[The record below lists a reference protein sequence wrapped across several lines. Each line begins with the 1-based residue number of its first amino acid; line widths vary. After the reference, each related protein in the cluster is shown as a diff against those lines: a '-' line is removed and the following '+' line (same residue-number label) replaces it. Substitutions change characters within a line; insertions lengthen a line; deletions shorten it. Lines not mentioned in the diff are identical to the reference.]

1 MSTLFIDCAV
11 AEDRWVS
18 IDGEQPVPE
27 GEDVIVSLAVFEE
40 QRRALLTRNVGQLG
54 VYLEADDQIGAI
66 VDDLDK
72 IALVALDFPSFA
84 DGRAYSKARLLRNRH
99 SFGGQIRA
107 TGDVRIDQVQHM
119 RRSGFDALLVSHQ
132 PTVDSLMEIK
142 DAGLNL
148 FYQPA
153 IEGAEARS
161 STGGRSWARRPL

>member
-1 MSTLFIDCAV
+1 MSTLFIDGAV

-27 GEDVIVSLAVFEE
+27 GEDVIVSLTVFEE
-40 QRRALLTRNVGQLG
+40 QRHALLTRNVGRLG
-54 VYLEADDQIGAI
+54 VYLEADDQIDGI
-66 VDDLDK
+66 VEDLNK
-72 IALVALDFPSFA
+72 ISLVALDFPSFA
-84 DGRAYSKARLLRNRH
+84 DGRAYSKARLLRDRH
-99 SFGGQIRA
+99 GFAGQIRA

-119 RRSGFDALLVSHQ
+119 RRSGFDALQINHQ

-161 STGGRSWARRPL
+161 STGGRSWARRAL

>member
-1 MSTLFIDCAV
+1 MATLFIDGAV
-11 AEDRWVS
+11 AEDLWVS

-27 GEDVIVSLAVFEE
+27 GEDVIVSLSLFEE
-40 QRRALLTRNVGQLG
+40 QRHALLTRNEGRLG
-54 VYLEADDQIGAI
+54 VYLEADDQIDTIAE
-66 VDDLDK
+66 DLNK
-72 IALVALDFPSFA
+72 IELVALDFPSFA
-84 DGRAYSKARLLRNRH
+84 DGRAFSKARLLRDQH
-99 SFGGQIRA
+99 DFGGQIRA

-119 RRSGFDALLVSHQ
+119 RRSGFDALQIRHQ

-161 STGGRSWARRPL
+161 SSGGRSWARRAL